1 MELSLQ
7 STDFLMK
14 QVGCLWL
21 LVSHKVSYLSLFLI
35 ILPVTVRKY
44 YGITFVYRQIIYN
57 ICLFKIELVIFE
69 SNLLFFLHFLLSC
82 VYLQLIL

>member
-69 SNLLFFLHFLLSC
+69 SNLFCFFYIFYYHAYICS
-82 VYLQLIL
+82 